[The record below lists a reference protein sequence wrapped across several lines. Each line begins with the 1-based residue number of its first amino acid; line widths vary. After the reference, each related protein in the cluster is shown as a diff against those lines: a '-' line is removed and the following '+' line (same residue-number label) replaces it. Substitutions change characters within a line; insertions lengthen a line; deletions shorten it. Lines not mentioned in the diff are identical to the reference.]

1 MVPDAGKI
9 IIFSHPFLLYTSYT
23 RSEDTMTG
31 EPQQGTDR
39 ERVIEAVTT
48 LFVSI
53 DNRDWDAVRSC
64 FTNKV
69 LFNTTLTEGKP
80 EILSSDQII
89 QDWQEGLECLEAIHH
104 QIGNFLVKF
113 HENEA
118 VVFCYGIAYHYLPNR
133 SNRNTKLFVGSY
145 DLTLVPQDGGWKIT
159 TFTFTSKFVAGNLKL
174 GE

>member
-1 MVPDAGKI
+1 
-9 IIFSHPFLLYTSYT
+9 
-23 RSEDTMTG
+23 MTG
-31 EPQQGTDR
+31 EQLLVTER

-64 FTNKV
+64 FTEKV
-69 LFNTTLTEGKP
+69 LFNTTLTEGNP
-80 EILSSDQII
+80 ELLSRDQII

-104 QIGNFLVKF
+104 QVGNFLVRL
-113 HENEA
+113 HENE
-118 VVFCYGIAYHYLPNR
+118 VIVFCYGIAYHYLPSR

-145 DLTLVPQDGGWKIT
+145 DISLIPEGGGWKIT
-159 TFTFTSKFVAGNLKL
+159 AFTFNSKFVAGNLKL

>member
-1 MVPDAGKI
+1 MIGEQ
-9 IIFSHPFLLYTSYT
+9 LLVT
-23 RSEDTMTG
+23 E
-31 EPQQGTDR
+31 R

-64 FTNKV
+64 FTEKV
-69 LFNTTLTEGKP
+69 LFNTTLTEGNP
-80 EILSSDQII
+80 ELLSRDQII

-104 QIGNFLVKF
+104 QVGNFLVRL
-113 HENEA
+113 HENE
-118 VVFCYGIAYHYLPNR
+118 VIVFCYGIAYHYLPSR

-145 DLTLVPQDGGWKIT
+145 DISLIPEGGGWKIT
-159 TFTFTSKFVAGNLKL
+159 AFTFNSKFVAGNLKL